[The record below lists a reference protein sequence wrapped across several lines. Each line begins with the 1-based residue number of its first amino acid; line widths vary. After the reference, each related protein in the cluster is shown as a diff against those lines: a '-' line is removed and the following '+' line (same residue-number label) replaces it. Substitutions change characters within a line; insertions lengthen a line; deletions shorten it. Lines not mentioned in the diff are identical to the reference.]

1 MGVMSRGTPPERGRV
16 YTRERPSSPVPW
28 LMPTRVPSGE
38 STWSLLQ
45 QSAKPVSTG
54 SLSKV
59 SRWNFHSRPPGV
71 VQQGVPA
78 REPVGG
84 FNQVVELF
92 EHLPLPCGRV
102 HGLQKGDGVPL
113 LKGLFF
119 RSHFHDKFLPNR
131 F

>member
-1 MGVMSRGTPPERGRV
+1 MVVVAAVRKTGVHRFA
-16 YTRERPSSPVPW
+16 
-28 LMPTRVPSGE
+28 
-38 STWSLLQ
+38 LQ
-45 QSAKPVSTG
+45 GVQVEFPQP
-54 SLSKV
+54 
-59 SRWNFHSRPPGV
+59 PPGV

-84 FNQVVELF
+84 FNQVAELF

-102 HGLQKGDGVPL
+102 NSLQKGDGVPL